1 MACRIRPTGH
11 RPIHELD
18 VGHARTRGDSRHACR
33 RATVEGMD
41 RWLFPIAR
49 LIGALAGAFAGI
61 VAVQFMRMRRMEF
74 LPAWPGFAI
83 NHIIMPTTGEP
94 SVPRRI
100 NIVVL
105 GDSTTAGVGVS
116 HAHDTLPYLLARRI
130 ADAEV
135 RSVRVVSYGW
145 AGARVADLARHQV
158 QRARDRIRPNDRGP
172 FLPDADIVAVVIGS
186 NDATHNTPPGRY
198 RADLRLTLDEIRR
211 HAPNARIVLAGIPA
225 FSGALRALEPLIFLA
240 DQYARL
246 LRPISRSEAA
256 RVGAA
261 YADLYAGVSR
271 LIEGRADVLS
281 SDRFHPSVVGYDA
294 WAEVI
299 FQALRSHLGTADPS
313 VVAAGA

>member
-1 MACRIRPTGH
+1 M
-11 RPIHELD
+11 
-18 VGHARTRGDSRHACR
+18 S
-33 RATVEGMD
+33 
-41 RWLFPIAR
+41 RWLPSFAR
-49 LIGALAGAFAGI
+49 LVGALAGAFAGI
-61 VAVQFMRMRRMEF
+61 IAVQLMRMRRMEF
-74 LPAWPGFAI
+74 LPGWPGFAI
-83 NHIIMPTTGEP
+83 NHIIMPSTGEP
-94 SVPRRI
+94 SPPERL

-105 GDSTTAGVGVS
+105 GDSTTAGVGVG
-116 HAHDTLPYLLARRI
+116 HAHHTLPYLLARRI

-158 QRARDRIRPNDRGP
+158 QRARARIRPNDRGP

-186 NDATHNTPPGRY
+186 NDATHNTPPRHY
-198 RADLRLTLDEIRR
+198 RADLRTTLDEIRR
-211 HAPNARIVLAGIPA
+211 HAPNARIVLAGIPT
-225 FSGALRALEPLIFLA
+225 FRGALRALEPLIFLA

-256 RVGAA
+256 RIGAA
-261 YADLYAGVSR
+261 YADLYSGVPR
-271 LIEGRADVLS
+271 LIEGRVDVLS

-299 FQALRSHLGTADPS
+299 FQALGSHVGPADPS